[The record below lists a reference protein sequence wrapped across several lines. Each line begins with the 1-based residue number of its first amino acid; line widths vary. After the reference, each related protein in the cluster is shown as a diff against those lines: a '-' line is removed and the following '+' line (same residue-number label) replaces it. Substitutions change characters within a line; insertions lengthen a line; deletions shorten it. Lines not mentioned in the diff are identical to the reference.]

1 MKLISIEIHG
11 LTVEQTIFVA
21 LWSWSRATTF
31 QHCDFFMYWQGLRP
45 ILTCSTYLWRICGG
59 AIWAHCPSYRPI
71 DSFGDLPCQPFR
83 LLIWTHSWSFYRLK
97 PFFIWILLTNLR
109 NTRRPWRWV
118 LRNSQTFGNCTGTFA
133 WFQRSSQ
140 CPCLVHIFGIW
151 ESFYHR
157 YQQPWWPPPDPGR
170 VDTSTIL
177 KSLSM
182 LGWDTSGDATCMVPV
197 CSKASGSHW
206 FRRPDFSHA
215 WKFITLQGSVGAF
228 PRQCLDWFYS
238 RLSNLP
244 PSGYLF
250 RVVDALPSC
259 TAPCKHDCPKWKS
272 ICRSFHSHK
281 SRASC
286 WLNPICLWRYR
297 NWFLP
302 MSFTWKCFVTNVSRN
317 FFLYIK
323 SREIQRLQGWI

>member
-133 WFQRSSQ
+133 WFQRSSK

-157 YQQPWWPPPDPGR
+157 YQQPLMA
-170 VDTSTIL
+170 STRSW
-177 KSLSM
+177 KSWHLHHSQVSVYAGM
-182 LGWDTSGDATCMVPV
+182 RYIRRCYMHGSRMFEGIRIPLISTSGFLTCMKIHNFARICGSFPATMPGLVLFATIQL
-197 CSKASGSHW
+197 AS
-206 FRRPDFSHA
+206 FRVLIQGRRRSSVLHCA
-215 WKFITLQGSVGAF
+215 LQA
-228 PRQCLDWFYS
+228 
-238 RLSNLP
+238 RLSEMEEHL
-244 PSGYLF
+244 
-250 RVVDALPSC
+250 
-259 TAPCKHDCPKWKS
+259 
-272 ICRSFHSHK
+272 
-281 SRASC
+281 
-286 WLNPICLWRYR
+286 
-297 NWFLP
+297 
-302 MSFTWKCFVTNVSRN
+302 
-317 FFLYIK
+317 
-323 SREIQRLQGWI
+323 